1 MGDESDNKEAMGA
14 EDSKDAGKKAGKGG
28 GDRSASAKA
37 FYRAMYAG
45 AEPDPEDFGMSVRG
59 EEKNSGPCS
68 NCARLQ
74 AEVTELEKRTLE
86 AENHYKR
93 LLADFENYRKRVARE
108 KDEFAAVG
116 MQRAVEA
123 ILPALDDMDMAKTRL
138 KPDMTA
144 QSMMDSLTMV
154 YNRFNRCLEQIG
166 IKQLEVIGE
175 MFDPVFHE
183 PVQQIPTKKVADGA
197 VYQQLRPGYMFGE
210 KVLRPSLVNVAT
222 ADGAED
228 SEDEVEPSA
237 AAATSEPEEAAAAD
251 TSIEESWNGDEENME
266 SRTQDLPIVDVTADL
281 NAKLFD
287 EKEEAEEVE
296 AEAETETAKEE

>member
-1 MGDESDNKEAMGA
+1 MGDESDNKEATGA
-14 EDSKDAGKKAGKGG
+14 EDSIDGGKKPAKSG

-59 EEKNSGPCS
+59 DEQKGPCPTCS
-68 NCARLQ
+68 RLQ
-74 AEVTELEKRTLE
+74 AEVAELEKRTQE

-93 LLADFENYRKRVARE
+93 LLADFENYRKRIARE

-144 QSMMDSLTMV
+144 AAMMDSLTMV

-175 MFDPVFHE
+175 MFDPVYHE
-183 PVQQIPTKKVADGA
+183 PVQQIPTKAVADGA

-222 ADGAED
+222 ATGAPDDEEPLVPSSAVATTDAIDAVPDTAD
-228 SEDEVEPSA
+228 S
-237 AAATSEPEEAAAAD
+237 
-251 TSIEESWNGDEENME
+251 NGGDEGIGE

-281 NAKLFD
+281 EAKLFD
-287 EKEEAEEVE
+287 EKDEAEP
-296 AEAETETAKEE
+296 AKEE

>member
-1 MGDESDNKEAMGA
+1 MGDESDNKEVTDDK
-14 EDSKDAGKKAGKGG
+14 ESKEGGKKAGKGG

-59 EEKNSGPCS
+59 EEKNSGPCA

-74 AEVTELEKRTLE
+74 SEVTELEKRTLE

-228 SEDEVEPSA
+228 SEEEVVEPIA
-237 AAATSEPEEAAAAD
+237 AVAESEPEEATAVD
-251 TSIEESWNGDEENME
+251 NSIEESWNGDEENLE

-287 EKEEAEEVE
+287 EREEAEEVE
-296 AEAETETAKEE
+296 ADAASEE

>member
-1 MGDESDNKEAMGA
+1 MGDESDNKEATGA
-14 EDSKDAGKKAGKGG
+14 EDSKDGGKKAGKGG
-28 GDRSASAKA
+28 VDRSASAKA

-59 EEKNSGPCS
+59 EERTGPCPT
-68 NCARLQ
+68 CARLQ
-74 AEVTELEKRTLE
+74 AEVTELEKRTQE

-93 LLADFENYRKRVARE
+93 LLADFENYRKRIARE

-138 KPDMTA
+138 KPDMTSA
-144 QSMMDSLTMV
+144 AMMDSLTMV

-175 MFDPVFHE
+175 MFDPVYHE
-183 PVQQIPTKKVADGA
+183 PVQQIPTKAVADGA

-210 KVLRPSLVNVAT
+210 KVLRPTLVNVAT
-222 ADGAED
+222 ADGAPD
-228 SEDEVEPSA
+228 IDEEPILPASA
-237 AAATSEPEEAAAAD
+237 AAVATEEKA
-251 TSIEESWNGDEENME
+251 GDVSVVDDGGWDQEENTE
-266 SRTQDLPIVDVTADL
+266 SRTQDLPVVDVTADL
-281 NAKLFD
+281 NAKLFE
-287 EKEEAEEVE
+287 EKEEVEEVE
-296 AEAETETAKEE
+296 SAKEE